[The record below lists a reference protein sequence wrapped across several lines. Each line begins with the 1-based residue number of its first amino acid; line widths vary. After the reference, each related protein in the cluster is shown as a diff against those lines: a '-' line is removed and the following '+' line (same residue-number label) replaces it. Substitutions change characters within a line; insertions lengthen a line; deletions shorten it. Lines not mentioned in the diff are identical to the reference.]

1 LLAVACATVLTATS
15 AYLSYGSNIPDAYR
29 QVGVYVGHIL
39 KGAKPEDLPV
49 VQSTNLE
56 LVINHQ
62 TARILGLTVPDKL
75 LALADEVIE

>member
-1 LLAVACATVLTATS
+1 MLAVACTTVLTATS

-29 QVGVYVGHIL
+29 QVGVYVV
-39 KGAKPEDLPV
+39 KGAKPEDSF

-75 LALADEVIE
+75 LATR